1 MRRCSPC
8 PQCGADVPDSD
19 FYCSQCGAKQP
30 DEPLLAN
37 YMISF
42 ESITANAGH
51 FGHSVEYLHDSRTV
65 KTESWGRDRHVETL
79 PVPDSVQTKR
89 ELNAFLDGSSIHR

>member
-37 YMISF
+37 
-42 ESITANAGH
+42 
-51 FGHSVEYLHDSRTV
+51 LHDSRTV
-65 KTESWGRDRHVETL
+65 KTESWGRDRHVETF
-79 PVPDSVQTKR
+79 PVPESVQTKR